1 MKQPSNQRPPS
12 LDDLFALKRAE
23 RPSQEFW
30 DDFQREFHVRQRA
43 AAIEP
48 KRWWFVL
55 PRIFVGLSRYQMPMG
70 AAAVLAV
77 TFLSFREYREPGFEV
92 AFAPASPVAT
102 NQSTRELLAP
112 ESAQIAAVSDEI
124 SESQLVQND
133 DSIATQQ
140 VRVAVSS
147 VDVAA
152 DPMPLSPMVVWAGVA
167 DRSPSKSVAEPSP
180 SARSIAAN
188 LAAVRAEQP
197 EIARLP
203 GEPQINLTA
212 SAPSSEPLA
221 GIAMSVGSAR
231 EPLFAYQPAGS
242 QLSDDQDDAD
252 GPDIHS
258 RIASRLSDDQL
269 YESVRRLTAGGD
281 RLTLKF

>member
-1 MKQPSNQRPPS
+1 MKHSPDPRRKPT

-23 RPSQEFW
+23 RPPQEFW
-30 DDFQREFHVRQRA
+30 QDFQVEFHVRQRA

-55 PRIFVGLSRYQMPMG
+55 PRVFAGLSRYQMPMG

-77 TFLSFREYREPGFEV
+77 TFLSFREYREPGMEL
-92 AFAPASPVAT
+92 AYAPANPVMVETLETDLSIDAATATVANAAALRIESELPTETDFEAGEAASQVEPVAET
-102 NQSTRELLAP
+102 
-112 ESAQIAAVSDEI
+112 VS
-124 SESQLVQND
+124 
-133 DSIATQQ
+133 
-140 VRVAVSS
+140 
-147 VDVAA
+147 
-152 DPMPLSPMVVWAGVA
+152 LSPMVVLAGLAAA
-167 DRSPSKSVAEPSP
+167 DRSRLSSP

-197 EIARLP
+197 EIVRLP

-212 SAPSSEPLA
+212 SRPAAEPLTA
-221 GIAMSVGSAR
+221 IAMPANSAR
-231 EPLFAYQPAGS
+231 EPLFAYQPVGS
-242 QLSDDQDDAD
+242 SNQADGEWAESGPDVHSQIARHLSDE
-252 GPDIHS
+252 
-258 RIASRLSDDQL
+258 QL